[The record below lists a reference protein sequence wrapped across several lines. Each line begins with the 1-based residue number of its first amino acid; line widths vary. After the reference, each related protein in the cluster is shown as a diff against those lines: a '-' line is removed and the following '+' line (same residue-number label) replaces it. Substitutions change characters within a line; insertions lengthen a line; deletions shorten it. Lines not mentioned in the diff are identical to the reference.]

1 MYGVDLDT
9 PMSLRGLFY
18 WAILGKLKNGGN
30 MRLLGLIALLYL
42 LPAAAKDIGTH
53 QILVQMG
60 FESSSSMN
68 ELLQQYEDGQ
78 IGHFDDLIL
87 KLENQQHVSLRELML
102 DVSEVSRVPGFL
114 KLGAKKQC
122 EVADWVNENNVRLV
136 NELLRNRY
144 HVDASRLRDSEKA
157 VSYFC
162 DPERIELFESKK
174 YQTSTRNGFWMSS
187 VRHGRFD

>member
-1 MYGVDLDT
+1 
-9 PMSLRGLFY
+9 
-18 WAILGKLKNGGN
+18 

-102 DVSEVSRVPGFL
+102 DV
-114 KLGAKKQC
+114 K
-122 EVADWVNENNVRLV
+122 
-136 NELLRNRY
+136 
-144 HVDASRLRDSEKA
+144 
-157 VSYFC
+157 
-162 DPERIELFESKK
+162 
-174 YQTSTRNGFWMSS
+174 
-187 VRHGRFD
+187 